1 MTSTSLPGWGT
12 KPRCQT
18 REPRAGPA
26 RVVAGLTVQRHR
38 PSRRTVISV
47 SAVGCRGE
55 RRGRSRDP
63 LDARPRQPSDPAHRW
78 ERDCGTA
85 ARPRAAAA
93 LTQQPVI
100 PKPDQYVYVKEVA
113 GGVVTQIWT
122 PVDDKLSGLIEEG
135 NRAPAVTSEERPGFY
150 PGMPTSASAMPGFF
164 AGLGVDVHDVYF
176 VHLATEILS
185 TDYLLPAQRAAF
197 YKFLATV
204 QGASVASDVRDAAGR
219 TGTGLVWRVQGV
231 KWMLIFDSRTFA
243 YLGGKLGM
251 EADRRAGLFL
261 TPSSRRRS
269 STVQASFRNRS
280 SLTRFEC

>member
-1 MTSTSLPGWGT
+1 MNDLDLLTRLGNETPLPDPASLAQA
-12 KPRCQT
+12 R
-18 REPRAGPA
+18 A

-38 PSRRTVISV
+38 PSRRTVITGSV
-47 SAVGCRGE
+47 VAAAAAAVAAAAVTL
-55 RRGRSRDP
+55 ST
-63 LDARPRQPSDPAHRW
+63 LVPASPPTQRT
-78 ERDCGTA
+78 GGNVTA
-85 ARPRAAAA
+85 AQLLDLAAAAA

-100 PKPDQYVYVKEVA
+100 PKPDQYVYVKLVD
-113 GGVVTQIWT
+113 GGVLTRIWT

-197 YKFLATV
+197 YKYLATV

-219 TGTGLVWRVQGV
+219 VGTGLVWRVQGE

-243 YLGGKLGM
+243 YLGGKIG
-251 EADRRAGLFL
+251 DGTGQAGWAFSDAQLQKAI
-261 TPSSRRRS
+261 
-269 STVQASFRNRS
+269 VNRPGQ
-280 SLTRFEC
+280 LP